1 MCVCVCEWMWTPEE
15 SVGHSELELWPFSE
29 QACYMGARIHSHDF
43 PAIVLLTAESFLL
56 IFMQKNHLYN

>member
-1 MCVCVCEWMWTPEE
+1 MWTLREE
-15 SVGHSELELWPFSE
+15 SVGPSELELRPLSE
-29 QACYMGARIHSHDF
+29 QSCYMGARFQSHDF